1 MNDDNRTMCVSTL
14 KMQIGIQNKPSLW
27 SPGAS
32 PLEAFFVLVCK
43 YAETACLWLVFR
55 FQHSTDSLFL
65 ELKIFLDFRF
75 WPEGSYKL
83 GSIHLSVHPSV
94 WPSFCLQVFS
104 ELAHQFFLKLS
115 MYGVMGP
122 YNHVLSFVWNL
133 CKTKVLMVH

>member
-1 MNDDNRTMCVSTL
+1 MLKTCKFTGYPSTLPDLSFSIQNWVFMNDDNRTMCVSTL

-104 ELAHQFFLKLS
+104 ELAH
-115 MYGVMGP
+115 
-122 YNHVLSFVWNL
+122 
-133 CKTKVLMVH
+133 